1 MNAPPLLYAYFLY
14 DRRTFGIYQIRDDSP
29 GNNYVFMNMCFIES
43 HGMQIKKEDYK
54 LVYVGELS
62 GNMSL
67 DDIFERFNIDRP
79 EDFRRHSLSVSDI
92 VVLNDGGKEKKLS
105 IHERLEINKR
115 IIQET
120 QGKDK
125 PERGADLSVR
135 RV

>member
-1 MNAPPLLYAYFLY
+1 
-14 DRRTFGIYQIRDDSP
+14 
-29 GNNYVFMNMCFIES
+29 MNMCFIES